1 MYNAETPVHRAIYI
15 QGFIFSC
22 YIGSLFLAVTLEVY
36 FCQLLRLSKIFF
48 SAMAHIIPYH
58 VTRGRFQPD
67 GFLDF
72 LPCFVSI

>member
-1 MYNAETPVHRAIYI
+1 MLKP
-15 QGFIFSC
+15 QFIELFTFK
-22 YIGSLFLAVTLEVY
+22 GLFLAVTLEVY
-36 FCQLLRLSKIFF
+36 FCQLLRLSKIF